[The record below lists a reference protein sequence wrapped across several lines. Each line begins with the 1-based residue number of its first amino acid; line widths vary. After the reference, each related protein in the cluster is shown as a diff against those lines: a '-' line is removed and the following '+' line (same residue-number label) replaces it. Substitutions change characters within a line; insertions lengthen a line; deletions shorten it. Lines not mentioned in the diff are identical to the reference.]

1 MAMMDVGRL
10 HARRGRMGCGAA
22 ISFLIEAKDVL
33 AVIAPLV
40 GRSLSRI
47 ANFHP
52 KSVAPQA

>member
-1 MAMMDVGRL
+1 
-10 HARRGRMGCGAA
+10 MGCGAA
-22 ISFLIEAKDVL
+22 ISFLIKAKDVL